1 MHHKLSFRRKL
12 QTFLLSLLLI
22 LLTAAGVPS
31 AAYTAEAASA
41 DTTMAVHFLDVGQGL
56 SILVQSQGK
65 IFCMTE
71 ATGDIPVSLFPICR
85 SKMFPP
91 LTI

>member
-41 DTTMAVHFLDVGQGL
+41 DTTMAVL
-56 SILVQSQGK
+56 SRRGTGTFYSGSVPGK
-65 IFCMTE
+65 KSS
-71 ATGDIPVSLFPICR
+71 V
-85 SKMFPP
+85 
-91 LTI
+91 